1 MQPWQAVID
10 VQEAQSV
17 GIDAFALNV
26 ASTDTWST
34 NAIQYLFDAAAQYNN
49 FKLFFSFDMIHFT
62 HPSQFLGL
70 IEQWHN
76 HQSYYSHNGHPFV
89 STFYGARLSF
99 GESSPSNGWQKHYR
113 EPLQAKGIWTYFVPA
128 FSDAMGSPTGFTY
141 AFPVIDGVMNWDG
154 AWPYESDGQVDNW
167 YRRGELNYAT
177 RIRQVLSLAPDFLE
191 IVTWND
197 AGESHYFGKIWP
209 DSIAGTNIQT
219 YTDGYDHS
227 GWQKL
232 LPPFIKAYKAG
243 IKDVSSLIPSDG
255 KAVSGV
261 FWYRPLLKSA
271 SCINDFMG
279 KPRGW
284 MNAEDNFNLVVLADA
299 RASEYTI
306 NIYSGYDMLAWYRP
320 VQGLNSW
327 SIPGLRIGSQSIEIV
342 DINGRVIASGKGTM
356 TVIGDMSHGVCNYNY
371 QVVGF

>member
-1 MQPWQAVID
+1 MD
-10 VQEAQSV
+10 
-17 GIDAFALNV
+17 
-26 ASTDTWST
+26 
-34 NAIQYLFDAAAQYNN
+34 
-49 FKLFFSFDMIHFT
+49 
-62 HPSQFLGL
+62 
-70 IEQWHN
+70 HN
-76 HQSYYSHNGHPFV
+76 Q
-89 STFYGARLSF
+89 
-99 GESSPSNGWQKHYR
+99 
-113 EPLQAKGIWTYFVPA
+113 
-128 FSDAMGSPTGFTY
+128 
-141 AFPVIDGVMNWDG
+141 
-154 AWPYESDGQVDNW
+154 NW

-284 MNAEDNFNLVVLADA
+284 MNAEDSFNLVVLADS